1 MKKLIF
7 SMLAF
12 GFAAYT
18 VNAQTTTPNTV
29 TTAPTTTTTTDTPDP
44 NAGDITFTDETH
56 DFGDI
61 PQGTPVSFDFNFTNT
76 GKEPLI
82 LSNVQTSCGCTSP
95 SWPKDPI
102 LPGKSSK
109 ITVTYNAA
117 HAGIFNKSI
126 TITSNGKTPTK
137 VIYIKGNVLVP
148 PTDQTTPTQDPN
160 MMTTPKN

>member
-1 MKKLIF
+1 MVVL
-7 SMLAF
+7 
-12 GFAAYT
+12 GFTAYT

-29 TTAPTTTTTTDTPDP
+29 TTPTTTTTTTTDTADP
-44 NAGDITFTDETH
+44 NAGEISFTVETH
-56 DFGDI
+56 DFQDI

-82 LSNVQTSCGCTSP
+82 MSNVQTSCGCTSP
-95 SWPKDPI
+95 SWPKEPI
-102 LPGKSSK
+102 LPGKTSK

-117 HAGIFNKSI
+117 HAGVFNKSI

-137 VIYIKGNVLVP
+137 VIYIKGNVLAP
-148 PTDQTTPTQDPN
+148 PSDQTTPTQDPN